1 MGYISGIDNYIKD
14 YEEFKKDSDN
24 VHDKL
29 FLTLAIAN
37 LKLLRTEFFKKW
49 EDINREARCRCP
61 NCNKELPE
69 IPK

>member
-37 LKLLRTEFFKKW
+37 LIIT
-49 EDINREARCRCP
+49 NR
-61 NCNKELPE
+61 
-69 IPK
+69 IF